1 MTRKAASKATTLIST
16 GTMAATIVWAGSQ
29 ADTGKAKGNGE
40 QYRPAESALSALTI
54 FVIDEAHRKAYVG
67 LNLDAV

>member
-1 MTRKAASKATTLIST
+1 VGGKR
-16 GTMAATIVWAGSQ
+16 Q

-40 QYRPAESALSALTI
+40 QYRPAEPALSAPTI